1 MPRSLFTLLAGSV
14 VTGTLTF
21 SAKAQ
26 TSSDGPDLRYSVAIR
41 IDGLAIQGA
50 AERGARMKG
59 KSPAE
64 QNAILAEPLPTLSR
78 QGHRLQ
84 VMLKGPDGI
93 WRDVTGSSQIR
104 FEHMGCLAILS
115 TVASNS
121 TGATQTRSTIA
132 PAHAGTCLTPTLPML
147 YVIALNEQG
156 QALNFNEYAFQIRP

>member
-1 MPRSLFTLLAGSV
+1 LLFCGPIVFAALTSLA
-14 VTGTLTF
+14 
-21 SAKAQ
+21 SAQAAP
-26 TSSDGPDLRYSVAIR
+26 DGPDLRYTVAIR
-41 IDGLAIQGA
+41 IDGAPVQGA
-50 AERGARMKG
+50 AERGARLKG
-59 KSPAE
+59 KPAAE
-64 QNAILAEPLPTLSR
+64 QNAILAEPLPALSR
-78 QGHRLQ
+78 KGHRLQ

-93 WRDVTGSSQIR
+93 WRDVTGSHRIR